1 MPGPKP
7 RPISIQPDLRAA
19 LFRVGNSSTAS
30 YAHVQRA
37 RTLLWV
43 AQGVPTAEVARLTGQ
58 SDRSV
63 RKLKARFEKRPRL
76 EVLDDDPRSGRK
88 PNIPL
93 DVRLAVIRIACERPD
108 PTPKRKKPKNQKAK
122 TQADTKET
130 PEAPASGDKKEGP
143 KRFRDLWS
151 HQSLADEVYRQTNVK
166 ISKSEVGRIL
176 RFHGLRPHMVTQW
189 LTSSDKDFKAKAAR
203 ICGIYLDTPANEVVI
218 CVDEKPIQVLAR
230 LFPTLVDKDGSIL
243 REFEYVRNGRRV
255 LLAAFNTRTG
265 EVIAELVPRRTA
277 EVLVA
282 FMQRVADA
290 HPGKTINVVWD
301 NLNTHFDGKDA
312 RWTRFNERNGNRF
325 RFTYTPI
332 HASWLNQVEIWFSIL
347 QRRVIRFGDFD
358 DAEALSDRVLGFTR
372 LWNEVEGHPFKW
384 TWRSDGPQNPRRRTA
399 DRPDRKH
406 AEARS

>member
-1 MPGPKP
+1 MSGPRP
-7 RPISIQPDLRAA
+7 RPIVISSDLRAA
-19 LFRVGNSSTAS
+19 LVRVSRSSTAS

-37 RTLLWV
+37 CTLLYV
-43 AQGVPTAEVARLTGQ
+43 ADGLATTEVARLTGQ

-88 PNIPL
+88 PHVPL
-93 DVRLAVIRIACERPD
+93 DVRVAAIRIACERPEAVKRKGLKTKKE
-108 PTPKRKKPKNQKAK
+108 PPKRL
-122 TQADTKET
+122 
-130 PEAPASGDKKEGP
+130 G
-143 KRFRDLWS
+143 DLWT
-151 HQSLADEVYRQTNVK
+151 HQSLADEVLVQTGVK
-166 ISKSEVGRIL
+166 ISKSEIGRIL

-189 LTSSDKDFKAKAAR
+189 LTSSDKNFKAKAAR
-203 ICGIYLDTPANEVVI
+203 ICSVYLDTPANEIVI

-230 LFPTLVDKDGSIL
+230 LFPTLVDKDASLL

-265 EVIAELVPRRTA
+265 EVIAEMVPRRTA
-277 EVLVA
+277 EALVA
-282 FMQRVADA
+282 FMQRVAEA
-290 HPGKTINVVWD
+290 NPGKTIHVVWD
-301 NLNTHFDGKDA
+301 NLNTHFDGKDQ

-325 RFTYTPI
+325 RFVHTPI

-347 QRRVIRFGDFD
+347 QRRVIRYGDFKS
-358 DAEALSDRVLGFTR
+358 AEALDERVLGFAR
-372 LWNEVEGHPFKW
+372 IWNEVEGHPFKW

-399 DRPDRKH
+399 DRPDRTH